1 MYSVGLDIGTSFIK
15 AALTKNSSGKLIDLV
30 LEPSKEQAIISFK
43 DGWAEQDPE
52 VWWNNSCKAIKSLI
66 SKNNLNPNDITSL
79 GISYQM
85 HGLVLVDKDGKCLRK
100 SIIWCDDRAVE
111 IGKNA
116 YVRLGEKYCT
126 ENLLN
131 SPANFTASKL
141 KWVKENEPEIYSK
154 IHKIMLPGDYIVF
167 KFSEKITTT
176 VCGLSEGIFWD
187 FKKNKISSALL
198 KNFQIPIS
206 MIPEIVPSF
215 GFQCNVSLNVKNEC
229 GLSEN
234 VCINYRAGDQ
244 PNNALSL
251 NVLKPG
257 QVAATA
263 GTSGVIYAV
272 TDQLKTSETERIN
285 NFMHVSPKKDQL
297 IGKLLC
303 INGAGIEYAKLKTK
317 LDLDSY
323 EIMNL
328 FSEKSPIGSNNLIY
342 LPFGNGS
349 ERMLNNKN
357 VGSKLI
363 NYDKEKHTNSDLIR
377 ATLEGIAFAFVY
389 GMKILI
395 KDGVNPNLIR
405 AGNDNLFQSSVFSET
420 ISTVLNIKIELYNTT
435 GAIGAS
441 RASNLNVSNLEK
453 FASNVDKND
462 YFKTYKP
469 RANNYDYTN
478 AYDRWLNELKLVLN
492 KL

>member
-1 MYSVGLDIGTSFIK
+1 M
-15 AALTKNSSGKLIDLV
+15 
-30 LEPSKEQAIISFK
+30 QCQFK
-43 DGWAEQDPE
+43 
-52 VWWNNSCKAIKSLI
+52 C
-66 SKNNLNPNDITSL
+66 
-79 GISYQM
+79 
-85 HGLVLVDKDGKCLRK
+85 
-100 SIIWCDDRAVE
+100 
-111 IGKNA
+111 
-116 YVRLGEKYCT
+116 
-126 ENLLN
+126 
-131 SPANFTASKL
+131 
-141 KWVKENEPEIYSK
+141 
-154 IHKIMLPGDYIVF
+154 
-167 KFSEKITTT
+167 
-176 VCGLSEGIFWD
+176 
-187 FKKNKISSALL
+187 
-198 KNFQIPIS
+198 
-206 MIPEIVPSF
+206 
-215 GFQCNVSLNVKNEC
+215 KNEC

-272 TDQLKTSETERIN
+272 TDQLKTLETERIN

-323 EIMNL
+323 ETMNL
-328 FSEKSPIGSNNLIY
+328 FSEKSPIGSKNLIY

-420 ISTVLNIKIELYNTT
+420 ISMVLNIKIELYNTT